1 MACFTT
7 EIGKLDRVVVTLWFC
22 KNPGG
27 RESRRK
33 IMLAAPRWQRYGK
46 RIVGLTDVH
55 STRILNPVSC
65 YQLQ

>member
-7 EIGKLDRVVVTLWFC
+7 EIGKLDRVMVTLWC
-22 KNPGG
+22 CTKPGD
-27 RESRRK
+27 RKRRPK
-33 IMLAAPRWQRYGK
+33 MLAAPRWQKYGK

-65 YQLQ
+65 YQLL

>member
-1 MACFTT
+1 MDCFTT
-7 EIGKLDRVVVTLWFC
+7 EIGKLNRVMVTLWCC
-22 KNPGG
+22 KNPDD
-27 RESRRK
+27 RKRRRK
-33 IMLAAPRWQRYGK
+33 IMLAVPRWQKYGK

>member
-7 EIGKLDRVVVTLWFC
+7 EIGKLDRVVVTLWCC

-33 IMLAAPRWQRYGK
+33 IMLAAPRWQKYGK

-55 STRILNPVSC
+55 
-65 YQLQ
+65 